1 MRRPLLIALLL
12 GAATLG
18 VYAQVT
24 SFEFIGYDDDV
35 YVYRNPH
42 LVDGVGWEDV
52 PAAFEAGRLTANWH
66 PVTMLSLTLDT
77 YWFGLDSPGS
87 FHAVNVALHLLG
99 TLLAFGALRALTGRD
114 VESGLMA
121 AAFALHPLHV
131 ESVTWVSERKDV
143 LAGVFWWATT
153 WLWVRWVREGSDVAR
168 RGAYATFAL
177 GLMAKPLLVTLP
189 FTLLLFDA
197 WPLRRRLGRELLW
210 EKGPLFALVVIA
222 IGTTLYAQSRAGA
235 VAALEAVPF
244 GARLDN
250 VFVSYGVYL
259 KQALWPTGLT
269 VYYPHA
275 TAVGQALPSGGVVGA
290 WAGLLAVLSAGAVW
304 AWRRGQPAVLVGWLF
319 FLGVLVP
326 MIGLVQVGHAAHAD
340 RYMYIPLVG
349 LALAVVVPLGDWAR
363 RRGGAAERGA
373 LVAALVV
380 CAVWAG
386 LAHRQA
392 AKWRDTRTLFE
403 HTLRHTTNNT
413 VAHYNLGYWLQER
426 GEAEGAQHHFAA
438 AHAIHPDHP
447 DAAVNLGLTR
457 FLAGEH
463 EAGIALI
470 ERGLRAK
477 PEHPRGHL
485 NLAIALVQRGEYD
498 RADSHLGRVL
508 EVAGPYEALERL
520 RAHQMGPELAAL
532 RGDLPAVL
540 ARYDAALAHAPDDLV
555 ILRGAVLRFGAHPD
569 QARRRRALALA
580 ERLVAQDRQHPA
592 RSYLLLARVQRSL
605 GDASGA
611 RRSLE
616 AARGNLG
623 PAEDALAGQI
633 AAELDAIQTR
643 P

>member
-12 GAATLG
+12 GAATLA
-18 VYAQVT
+18 VYAQT
-24 SFEFIGYDDDV
+24 ASFEFIGYDDDV

-42 LVDGVGWEDV
+42 LVDGVGWADV

-77 YWFGLDSPGS
+77 YWFGLDTPGG

-114 VESGLMA
+114 VESGLVA

-131 ESVTWVSERKDV
+131 ESVAWVSERKDV

-153 WLWVRWVREGSDVAR
+153 WLWVRWVREGSRAAR
-168 RGAYATFAL
+168 RAAYVTFAL

-197 WPLRRRLGRELLW
+197 WPLGRRLGRELLW
-210 EKGPLFALVVIA
+210 EKGPLFALVVIT

-235 VAALEAVPF
+235 VAPLEAVPL

-250 VFVSYGVYL
+250 VSVSYGAYL
-259 KQALWPTGLT
+259 TQAVWPAGLT

-275 TAVGQALPSGGVVGA
+275 TAVGQALPSSAVVAG
-290 WAGLLAVLSAGAVW
+290 WAALLAALSAAALW
-304 AWRRGQPAVLVGWLF
+304 AWRAGQPAVLVGWLF

-349 LALAVVVPLGDWAR
+349 LTLAVVFPLGDWAR
-363 RRGGAAERGA
+363 RHGRAAERGA

-380 CAVWAG
+380 CAVWG
-386 LAHRQA
+386 VLAHRQA
-392 AKWRDTRTLFE
+392 ATWRDTRTLFE
-403 HTLRHTTNNT
+403 HALRHTTNNT
-413 VAHYNLGYWLQER
+413 VAHYNLAYWLQEQ
-426 GEAEGAQHHFAA
+426 GEPEGAQHHFAA
-438 AHAIHPDHP
+438 AHEIHPGHAG
-447 DAAVNLGLTR
+447 AAVNLGLTR

-470 ERGLRAK
+470 EQGLRSNPK
-477 PEHPRGHL
+477 HPRGHL
-485 NLAIALVQRGEYD
+485 NLAVALVQRGEYD
-498 RADSHLGRVL
+498 RANGHLERVL
-508 EVAGPYEALERL
+508 EVAGPQEALERL
-520 RAHQMGPELAAL
+520 RAHQMLPELAVL
-532 RGDLPAVL
+532 RGDLA
-540 ARYDAALAHAPDDLV
+540 AAAAHYDAALAHAPDDRV
-555 ILRGAVLRFGAHPD
+555 ILRGATVRFSALSDP
-569 QARRRRALALA
+569 ARRRQALELA
-580 ERLVAQDRQHPA
+580 HRLVARDEAEPA
-592 RSYLLLARVQRSL
+592 RALLLLARAQQSL
-605 GDASGA
+605 GDEEAA

-616 AARGNLG
+616 AAQIRLG
-623 PAEDALAGQI
+623 PAEAPLARQLDEALEALGP
-633 AAELDAIQTR
+633 R